1 MWKGL
6 VTNMNKR
13 VNIRIS
19 ETVDK
24 FFDMRASETGVSKS
38 ALMNLAMEEYIR
50 SYLAMEELPRLIE
63 FAKEELKS

>member
-1 MWKGL
+1 M
-6 VTNMNKR
+6 
-13 VNIRIS
+13 
-19 ETVDK
+19 DK